1 MFICMIDIFA
11 IFSCRT

>member
-1 MFICMIDIFA
+1 MIDIFA